1 MKIIKVKKDEN
12 SKRIY
17 FCGIEIYKQKTCNFK
32 TKHYFLGVK
41 YSESYEINPIIKEL
55 EDIKYNLPIQVQAPI
70 VHAYLQKYR
79 NCNQDKD
86 VVIVACG
93 PTVNYYNPISNAK
106 HLSINKAV
114 VFDKIEF
121 DYAFLTDNFS
131 TNDTN
136 KLVDE
141 YIGNNCEKFY
151 CLIPERRFNQI
162 KHLTNCAQ
170 IPMYNYLK
178 SNANILLLED
188 IVSHKWARELSYEPL
203 GDFEGTVFS
212 ALQFLLYTNPKRIYL
227 VGCDE
232 TQGYFFDKEKKEVI
246 INEYS
251 LNIWKKFK
259 KFADYEY
266 PDVEIVSINPIG
278 LKGIF
283 KDCYT
288 QNYLNENGKL
298 KANMEGINIL
308 SYE

>member
-106 HLSINKAV
+106 HLSINRAV

-136 KLVDE
+136 ILVDN
-141 YIGNNCEKFY
+141 YIGNDCEKFY
-151 CLIPERRFNQI
+151 CLIPERRFKQI

-170 IPMYNYLK
+170 IPMYNYLN
-178 SNANILLLED
+178 SQANILLLED
-188 IVSHKWARELSYEPL
+188 VVSHKWARELSFEPL

-212 ALQFLLYTNPKRIYL
+212 ALQFLLYTHPRKIYL

-232 TQGYFFDKEKKEVI
+232 TQGYFYDNDKQEVKV
-246 INEYS
+246 NDYS
-251 LNIWKKFK
+251 LNIWKSFK

-266 PDVEIVSINPIG
+266 PDVEIVSLNPIG
-278 LKGIF
+278 LKGLF
-283 KDCYT
+283 NDMYT
-288 QNYLNENGKL
+288 EAYINEYPELSGENTL
-298 KANMEGINIL
+298 KEL
-308 SYE
+308 RD

>member
-106 HLSINKAV
+106 HLSINRAV

-136 KLVDE
+136 IMVDN
-141 YIGNNCEKFY
+141 YIGNDCEKFY
-151 CLIPERRFNQI
+151 CLIPERRFKQI

-170 IPMYNYLK
+170 IPMYNYLN
-178 SNANILLLED
+178 SQANILLLED
-188 IVSHKWARELSYEPL
+188 VVSHKWARELSFEPL

-212 ALQFLLYTNPKRIYL
+212 ALQFLLYTHPRKIYL

-232 TQGYFFDKEKKEVI
+232 TQGYFYDNDKQEVKV
-246 INEYS
+246 NDYS
-251 LNIWKKFK
+251 LNIWKSFK

-266 PDVEIVSINPIG
+266 PDVEIVSLNPIG
-278 LKGIF
+278 LKGLF
-283 KDCYT
+283 NDMYT
-288 QNYLNENGKL
+288 EAYINEYPELSGENTL
-298 KANMEGINIL
+298 KEL
-308 SYE
+308 CD